1 MYRKLTSS
9 GALLLGTVD
18 GANIE
23 IAEDA
28 GEDQCFMFGHLAE
41 DVQQVRYSNSYN
53 PTSLEERSPELAE
66 VFKKI
71 ESGAFGDGHIYESLL
86 KTVYEH
92 DYYLVSNDFG
102 SYLEAIRL
110 VDDLWSGEKDEW
122 TKKSILTSYAMGDF
136 SSDRSVQ
143 DYADGVSE
151 RCFRL
156 GLS

>member
-1 MYRKLTSS
+1 MYRKLTFS

-143 DYADGVSE
+143 DYADGVS
-151 RCFRL
+151 
-156 GLS
+156 

>member
-1 MYRKLTSS
+1 
-9 GALLLGTVD
+9 
-18 GANIE
+18 
-23 IAEDA
+23 
-28 GEDQCFMFGHLAE
+28 MFGHLAE

-143 DYADGVSE
+143 DYADGVS
-151 RCFRL
+151 
-156 GLS
+156 

>member
-143 DYADGVSE
+143 DYADGVS
-151 RCFRL
+151 
-156 GLS
+156 